1 MFDCDTQVVREREVT
16 AQWPRNKK

>member
-1 MFDCDTQVVREREVT
+1 VFDYDTQVVREREFT